1 MATAGQTFENPVTGE
16 RMVFHRTA
24 HETNGSVLDIEF
36 FVKASTGKGLATHIH
51 PYFAEQIEIIEGSA
65 HYRVGNDVLSTST
78 GDTFTLPQ
86 NVPHIHPWNTGN
98 DVLRWRKITQLDRPD
113 MQLLLASASFFE
125 SLYALA
131 QRGKVKKNGLPKN
144 PLQTI
149 VLLHGRLLAAP
160 SLSAKR

>member
-1 MATAGQTFENPVTGE
+1 MLFLVQSVKGE
-16 RMVFHRTA
+16 GDHGVV
-24 HETNGSVLDIEF
+24 G
-36 FVKASTGKGLATHIH
+36 H
-51 PYFAEQIEIIEGSA
+51 PHEIIEGSA

-113 MQLLLASASFFE
+113 MQLLLASVSFFE

-131 QRGKVKKNGLPKN
+131 QRGKVEKTVYPK
-144 PLQTI
+144 TI
-149 VLLHGRLLAAP
+149 ANHCAVAGA
-160 SLSAKR
+160 